1 MNAQASTM
9 FETFQ
14 QPRKMIS
21 GVCAE
26 LADRSGLPVWTV
38 RVAAVFLLL
47 THWIFALVLYFAA
60 AAWLRAPQPGTWRDV
75 RGDAAGRPTPPPSG
89 WDRDGLVN
97 RFDRLD
103 RPLSRMERAALD
115 KEASLRQAF
124 RDLDR

>member
-14 QPRKMIS
+14 QPRRMIC
-21 GVCAE
+21 GVCAN
-26 LADRSGLPVWTV
+26 LAVRSGLPAWSV
-38 RVAAVFLLL
+38 RVAAVLLLL
-47 THWIFALVLYFAA
+47 THGLLALLLYFGA
-60 AAWLRAPQPGTWRDV
+60 AAWLRAPQAGTWRDV
-75 RGDAAGRPTPPPSG
+75 RGSTAAPPPS
-89 WDRDGLVN
+89 WDRDGLTG

-103 RPLSRMERAALD
+103 QRLSRMEREAMD